1 MTVPSVS
8 SAVSLFGSKLSIS
21 KSAIAKLAISTP
33 AIQKPF
39 GFKSAANQSRFP
51 KTLLASA
58 LALSFMAS
66 GFTSVQAATSA
77 MPDAAKLA
85 AGVEQKVIDWRR
97 DLHQHPELS
106 NREFRTSKIIE
117 KHLKSLGLEV
127 QTGIAHTGVVG
138 ILKGGKP
145 GPLIAIRADMDA
157 LPVTEVVDLP
167 FASKA
172 TDTYRDQKVGVMHAC
187 GHDTHVAMLMGVAES
202 LAKVKDSLAGDVM
215 FIFQPAEEGAP
226 EGEEGGAKLMLKEG
240 LFAKRKP
247 DQVFGMHVTSSMPS
261 GMIGLR
267 SGPAMASEDS
277 FTIKVKG
284 RQTHGSRPWNGVD
297 PIVAAA
303 QIITNVQTIVSRQV
317 DITKAPAVV
326 SFGAVNGGIRSNI
339 IPDEVELI
347 GTIRTFDQPMRAD
360 IKVRLAEIAELSAK
374 TLGATATTEI
384 HPGYPV
390 VVNNPELVASM
401 RPVLAGVVGDKML
414 IEPGLITG
422 AEDFSYYALETPGM
436 FFFLGVTPKGTD
448 PEAAAS
454 NHSPAFYVDESALK
468 VGVEAMTKVALTALN
483 GQ

>member
-1 MTVPSVS
+1 MTSPSVPF
-8 SAVSLFGSKLSIS
+8 AVSPTLSSLPVATSVITQS
-21 KSAIAKLAISTP
+21 HRTQNLA
-33 AIQKPF
+33 QKC
-39 GFKSAANQSRFP
+39 RFS

-58 LALSFMAS
+58 LALNLIGAGLSSA
-66 GFTSVQAATSA
+66 QAANNA
-77 MPDAAKLA
+77 MPDAAQLA

-127 QTGIAHTGVVG
+127 QTGVAHTGVVA
-138 ILKGGKP
+138 ILKGGKLNDGKA
-145 GPLIAIRADMDA
+145 GPLIALRADMDA
-157 LPVTEVVDLP
+157 LPVTEIVDIP
-167 FASKA
+167 FASKV
-172 TDTYRDQKVGVMHAC
+172 TDTYRNQQVGVMHAC
-187 GHDTHVAMLMGVAES
+187 GHDTHVAMLMGVAEN
-202 LAKVKDSLAGDVM
+202 LVKVKDSLAGDVM

-226 EGEEGGAKLMLKEG
+226 EGEEGGAELMLKEG

-247 DQVFGMHVTSSMPS
+247 EQVFGMHVTSSMPS
-261 GMIGLR
+261 GMIGVR

-284 RQTHGSRPWNGVD
+284 RQTHGSRPWNGID

-326 SFGAVNGGIRSNI
+326 SFGAINGGIRSNI

-347 GTIRTFDQPMRAD
+347 GTIRTFDQPMRAE
-360 IKVRLAEIAELSAK
+360 IKVRLAEMAELSAK

-384 HPGYPV
+384 QQGYPV

-401 RPVLAGVVGDKML
+401 RPVLASVVGDNML

-422 AEDFSYYALETPGM
+422 AEDFSYYALESPGM

-448 PEAAAS
+448 PTTAAS

-483 GQ
+483 AQ

>member
-1 MTVPSVS
+1 MTVSSVS
-8 SAVSLFGSKLSIS
+8 RALSTSSVAKSFAPYVSSFGVSTSKLT
-21 KSAIAKLAISTP
+21 KS
-33 AIQKPF
+33 
-39 GFKSAANQSRFP
+39 
-51 KTLLASA
+51 LLASIVT
-58 LALSFMAS
+58 LSLMGVGLSSAD
-66 GFTSVQAATSA
+66 AAQ
-77 MPDAAKLA
+77 PDAAKLA
-85 AGVEQKVIDWRR
+85 ASVEQKVIDWRR

-127 QTGIAHTGVVG
+127 QTGIAHTGVVAILKG
-138 ILKGGKP
+138 GKLKGGKP

-157 LPVTEVVDLP
+157 LPVTEVVDVP

-172 TDTYRDQKVGVMHAC
+172 TDTYRGQTVGVMHAC
-187 GHDTHVAMLMGVAES
+187 GHDTHVAMLMGVAEN
-202 LAKVKDSLAGDVM
+202 LVKVKDSLAGDVM

-226 EGEEGGAKLMLKEG
+226 DGEEGGAELMLKQG

-261 GMIGLR
+261 GMIGVR

-384 HPGYPV
+384 HQGYPV

-401 RPVLAGVVGDKML
+401 RPVLASVVGDKML

-422 AEDFSYYALETPGM
+422 AEDFSFYALESPGM

-448 PEAAAS
+448 PETAAS

-468 VGVEAMTKVALTALN
+468 VGVEAMTKVALTALKA
-483 GQ
+483 Q

>member
-1 MTVPSVS
+1 MTLPSVS
-8 SAVSLFGSKLSIS
+8 PSAIS
-21 KSAIAKLAISTP
+21 KSAIPKA
-33 AIQKPF
+33 F
-39 GFKSAANQSRFP
+39 GSKSSANQSRFS

-58 LALSFMAS
+58 LALSFMGADLS
-66 GFTSVQAATSA
+66 SAQAATSA

-127 QTGIAHTGVVG
+127 QTGVAHTGVVA

-157 LPVTEVVDLP
+157 LPVTEVVDVP

-172 TDTYRDQKVGVMHAC
+172 TDIYRDQKVGVMHAC
-187 GHDTHVAMLMGVAES
+187 GHDTHVAMLMGVAEN
-202 LAKVKDSLAGDVM
+202 LVKVKDSLAGDVM

-226 EGEEGGAKLMLKEG
+226 EGEEGGAELMLKEG
-240 LFAKRKP
+240 LFAQRKP

-284 RQTHGSRPWNGVD
+284 SQTHGSRPWNGVD

-360 IKVRLAEIAELSAK
+360 IKVRLAQMAQLSAK

-384 HPGYPV
+384 HQGYPV

-401 RPVLAGVVGDKML
+401 RPVLASVVGDKML

-422 AEDFSYYALETPGM
+422 AEDFAYYALETPGM

-448 PEAAAS
+448 PETAAS

-468 VGVEAMTKVALTALN
+468 VGVEAMTKVALTALKA
-483 GQ
+483 Q